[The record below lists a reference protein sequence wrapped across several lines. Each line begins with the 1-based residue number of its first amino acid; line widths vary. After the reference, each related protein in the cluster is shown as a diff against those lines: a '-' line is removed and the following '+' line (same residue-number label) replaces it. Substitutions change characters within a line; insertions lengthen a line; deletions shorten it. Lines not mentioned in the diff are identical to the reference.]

1 MIPRPS
7 VISWEEQQAPW
18 QEDWQIEHDLMTSRV
33 LVEIYSHALL
43 SENLLFHGGTALG
56 KLYFNP
62 PHRFSVDLDFVQ
74 IEQGPIKE
82 TIQYPLL
89 HEVMDT
95 LPLKLAKYG
104 PSNIGYKYFFDF
116 DVWDPSVEN
125 SRIKIEINTREHFT
139 VKNPKSLEYTVN
151 TEWFEAGSKIKT
163 YNLEE
168 MLAHK
173 LVSLY
178 DRKKGRDLFD
188 LWYASKN
195 KNLNN
200 KSILS
205 CYRDYIE
212 ATREGGHITR
222 AQYEGNL
229 SQKLNDPSFTEDV
242 RPLLREGLEYNS
254 KLAAD
259 KIHRDYLRFL
269 SGDPYSGEDNFFN

>member
-18 QEDWQIEHDLMTSRV
+18 QEDWQIEHDLMMSRV
-33 LVEIYSHALL
+33 LVEIYSHASL

-139 VKNPKSLEYTVN
+139 VKNPKSLEYNVS
-151 TEWFEAGSKIKT
+151 TEWFEGGSKIKT

-188 LWYASKN
+188 LWYASEN
-195 KNLNN
+195 ANLNN

-229 SQKLNDPSFTEDV
+229 SRKLNDPSFAEDV
-242 RPLLREGLEYNS
+242 RPLLREELEYNS

-259 KIHRDYLRFL
+259 RIHREYLRFL
-269 SGDPYSGEDNFFN
+269 SGDPYSGGR